1 MKAETIIEKIKIAAT
16 TAEKMTGKNL
26 SLPALK
32 SILLIAK
39 QKSVIIKATNLD
51 IGIEYEIPAK
61 VEEEGVAAIPGA
73 ILGGML
79 SGLSGEEI
87 VSIESVNNNVLFS
100 TKKNST
106 VLKTTPYEDFP
117 LIPKI
122 SNGEK
127 MIISAEKL
135 ISGLRSVWYS
145 AALSDIKPEIAS
157 VYLYQN
163 EKNIVFVATDS
174 FRLAEKKIENKK
186 DTNAD
191 GVIVPLKNVSEIIRV
206 FGERSGDI
214 EILFNKNQIS
224 FENNGVYVFSRTID
238 GVFPDYQQ
246 IIPKEH
252 TTEAIV
258 LKKDFQNA
266 LKIAT
271 IFSEKFNQVVFTIK
285 PKDSYF
291 EIKSKNSAIG
301 ENTTTMDASISG
313 EDIVM
318 GFNAKYISD
327 SMQSIAEDSILLQFN
342 GPNKPLVIKGLSNK
356 SFRYLV
362 MPMNR

>member
-1 MKAETIIEKIKIAAT
+1 MIAETIVEKIRTAAT

-26 SLPALK
+26 TLPALK

-39 QKSVIIKATNLD
+39 QKSIIIKATNLD

-61 VEEEGVAAIPGA
+61 VEEEGVAAISGA
-73 ILGGML
+73 VLGGML
-79 SGLSGEEI
+79 SSLLGEEL
-87 VSIESVNNNVLFS
+87 VSIKSENNNILFS

-127 MIISAEKL
+127 FILPAEKL

-163 EKNIVFVATDS
+163 EKNTIFVATDS
-174 FRLAEKKIENKK
+174 FRLAEKKIEHKK
-186 DTNAD
+186 NTNAD
-191 GVIVPLKNVSEIIRV
+191 GVIIPLKNVSEIIRV
-206 FGERSGDI
+206 FGDSHGDI
-214 EILFNKNQIS
+214 EITFNKNQIS
-224 FENNGVYVFSRTID
+224 FENNGIYVFSRTID
-238 GVFPDYQQ
+238 GIFPDYQQ

-252 TTEAIV
+252 ATEAIV
-258 LKKDFQNA
+258 LKKDLQNA

-285 PKDSYF
+285 PEDSYF
-291 EIKSKNSAIG
+291 EIKSKNSDIG

-318 GFNAKYISD
+318 GFNAKYISEGI
-327 SMQSIAEDSILLQFN
+327 QSIPEDSVVLQFN
-342 GPNKPLVIKGLSNK
+342 GSNKPLVIKGVSNK
-356 SFRYLV
+356 SFSYLV